1 MTAVSLQSTRPPELN
16 RRIPIQTTSRI
27 FPIGMTRIAGL
38 FFLGLTWITAAS
50 QSVCAEELKARTRDG
65 REVVLKEDGTWEFV
79 TKPAAADP
87 TAAPEDAP
95 KITKPEKAV
104 ETYKGK
110 LGTLTLWLE
119 PRKWK
124 KLAKSGNESAEVQ
137 FQAIGNDVAAIII
150 HEDIEFGLDELAD
163 IAIENMEGGLKDVEL
178 LLRERRIVNGQ
189 EMIALRAV
197 GHLGKSEMIFCGYY
211 ASGPFG
217 SVQVFLIVQQKHFE
231 KLEQQIEDFLAGI
244 VITPKPAEPE

>member
-1 MTAVSLQSTRPPELN
+1 MTAVSLHSTRPPGLN
-16 RRIPIQTTSRI
+16 RRIPIQTTRGLLPIGRSRI
-27 FPIGMTRIAGL
+27 AAL
-38 FFLGLTWITAAS
+38 LFLGLICITAGS
-50 QSVCAEELKARTRDG
+50 QSVCAEDLKARTRDG

-79 TKPAAADP
+79 AKPAATDP
-87 TAAPEDAP
+87 TTAPEDAP

-119 PRKWK
+119 PGKWK
-124 KLAKSGNESAEVQ
+124 KLKKPNNESAEVQ
-137 FQAIGNDVAAIII
+137 FQTMSHDVAASVI

-163 IAIENMEGGLKDVEL
+163 IAIENMEGGLKDLEL

-197 GHLGKSEMIFCGYY
+197 GRLGKAEMIFCGYY

-217 SVQVFLIVQQKHFE
+217 SVQVFLVVQQKHFE
-231 KLEQQIEDFLAGI
+231 KFEQQIEDFLAGV
-244 VITPKPAEPE
+244 VITPKTDDPE